1 MFKLR
6 RVRTMLRMTK
16 RRLQRRLGVDDIS
29 TDVSFLYPPPDGGW
43 GWVVVLAAFVHSML
57 ITGFHNAFGVYMLTL
72 LETFQSSNSHIAWI
86 GSVSYA
92 FIMIFGPVSGILL
105 QKYGAIKVA
114 IIGALVVMFGLIS
127 SSYTYDLRVLFLTHG
142 ILVGVGS
149 SLASTPG
156 NYVLLPVL
164 TFDLMGPEKM
174 TIAWGFM
181 MAVNAISAFGPPF
194 AGGMYD
200 LFGNYNVGFIVT
212 GICNIAAASIL
223 AFIPW
228 LTDRAK
234 QSKKN
239 YLNASVCEVTKTI
252 LPWQSPS
259 SSLGSIT
266 SSFMESQHVSLD
278 GSKHSLSEY
287 SKKLSVK
294 SLKSILKSEVTSS
307 KSTPFPENGTSTPH
321 RKEDGVIFANVEKYD
336 SNLFQT
342 IESTADLTPMN
353 DEPQSETASFKA
365 VISASL
371 KETEPDASS
380 PGRKDGVIF
389 VDGEKYDS
397 DLFEQAESTDDLR
410 PIEGESRSETAFF
423 KGATSASIK
432 QTELIPHRKEDGVAF
447 LGVEDYDKDQEEQ
460 FERATGLSLS
470 EDFDL
475 ATSEALSFKRETP
488 ASIKQAK
495 GIPHRKE
502 DGVAFLGVE
511 DSDSDPKDHFEDTT
525 DLQLLADLTKPET
538 SFFKRGTT
546 RSVKQEKG
554 LPHRKEDGV
563 AFFDIEDSDS
573 DLQEHLESMSDLQ
586 QLADLTIPETS
597 SFKRETVPSVKEEKG
612 MPHRKEDGVAFLE
625 DCDGDLQEFLES
637 ATDLQPEHLTT
648 PETESSG
655 SETSASVKHTEHTH
669 STLHRKG
676 DVM

>member
-1 MFKLR
+1 MDLNLWKDRIFE
-6 RVRTMLRMTK
+6 VWVCS
-16 RRLQRRLGVDDIS
+16 LG
-29 TDVSFLYPPPDGGW
+29 
-43 GWVVVLAAFVHSML
+43 LAKFGFFIPFVHMMKLAGDLGISPQDAPYIMVGTGLTSMISCIL
-57 ITGFHNAFGVYMLTL
+57 FGKICDMEGINRLYVNQASILSVGVVYFIIPYCK
-72 LETFQSSNSHIAWI
+72 TFAS
-86 GSVSYA
+86 
-92 FIMIFGPVSGILL
+92 L
-105 QKYGAIKVA
+105 VA
-114 IIGALVVMFGLIS
+114 IC
-127 SSYTYDLRVLFLTHG
+127 
-142 ILVGVGS
+142 
-149 SLASTPG
+149 SLWGFFDAG